1 MNTLEIL
8 SPCFPEHFMQ
18 KVNVIMISAS
28 FDTVSK
34 QAGTECI
41 SVQTNKQK
49 KKNQISSFNMNAVT
63 RVKLNNFTTKKC
75 GFPASLMPMWI
86 LSESHGPHPEQL
98 TKNNNDL
105 VCDAIL
111 SDL

>member
-1 MNTLEIL
+1 
-8 SPCFPEHFMQ
+8 
-18 KVNVIMISAS
+18 
-28 FDTVSK
+28 
-34 QAGTECI
+34 
-41 SVQTNKQK
+41 
-49 KKNQISSFNMNAVT
+49 MNAVT